1 MREAVADSGFVAI
14 CATRRAGC
22 LGLPVEVSASG
33 KFSVSAEDGRRDQRS
48 RPVRLSR
55 AVTEVVK
62 AALERSKRVWSTA

>member
-1 MREAVADSGFVAI
+1 
-14 CATRRAGC
+14 
-22 LGLPVEVSASG
+22 LPVEVSASG